1 MSERE
6 GPPAGGARR
15 KAPAGLRSV
24 PWRRS
29 YRRQRWLRLLA
40 LGSALM
46 LVVGAGVI
54 WLLYEHLED
63 NIRTDTG
70 AEAELRRHMAER
82 PPPGANGTQNVLII
96 GTDSR
101 SGGNDRYGADSGT
114 ARSDTVI
121 LLHLAA
127 GRGSA
132 TAVSI
137 PRDLM
142 VHVPSCRKPDGSQT
156 AVQFAQFNWSF
167 AWGGAAC
174 AIRTVEQ
181 LTGIRIDHHVAVD
194 FTGFKRM
201 VDAVNGVEVCVPYQV
216 HDTDAKLDLP
226 AGRQML
232 HGEQALGYVRARHAF
247 GDGSDTE
254 RMDRQQA
261 FLASLVRKMQ
271 SNGVLFNPTKLYPV
285 LDAATSSL
293 TADPGLNS
301 LTKLYDLIRGLQKT
315 PTDEIR
321 FLTVP
326 REPYADDFN
335 RDQLVHPQADQLF
348 AALRADQPVAVQP
361 PAPTTSADQ
370 PPQGQTRNNPGPP
383 VSDRGSPD
391 APDGKAGSS
400 PTPPPPGTMPTYP
413 GTTAAHDVCDQMHQ

>member
-1 MSERE
+1 MSDRE
-6 GPPAGGARR
+6 GPPARWARR
-15 KAPAGLRSV
+15 YLPARPPGD
-24 PWRRS
+24 PRRRPL
-29 YRRQRWLRLLA
+29 RRQRWLRCVALA
-40 LGSALM
+40 SALL

-82 PPPGANGTQNVLII
+82 PPPGANGTDNVLII

-101 SGGNDRYGADSGT
+101 GGDNGAYGADSGT

-142 VHVPSCRKPDGSQT
+142 VNVPSCRKPDGHQT
-156 AVQFAQFNWSF
+156 TAQFAQFNWSF

-174 AIRTVEQ
+174 TIRTVEQ
-181 LTGIRIDHHVAVD
+181 LTGIRVDHHVQLD

-201 VDAVNGVEVCVPYQV
+201 VDAVNGVEVCVPYRV
-216 HDTDAKLDLP
+216 HDRDAKLDLA
-226 AGRQML
+226 AGRQLL
-232 HGEQALGYVRARHAF
+232 HGEQALGYVRSRHGF

-254 RMDRQQA
+254 RMDRQQG

-271 SNGVLFNPTKLYPV
+271 SNGVLYNPAKLYPV
-285 LDAATSSL
+285 LDAATSSI

-301 LTKLYDLIRGLQKT
+301 LTKLYDVIRGLQKT
-315 PTDEIR
+315 PTDQIR

-326 REPYADDFN
+326 REPYVDDYN
-335 RDQLVHPQADQLF
+335 RDQLMHPQADQLF
-348 AALRADQPVAVQP
+348 AALRADQLVAVRP
-361 PAPTTSADQ
+361 PAPTSTADQ
-370 PPQGQTRNNPGPP
+370 PPQDRAGGDQAPPGA
-383 VSDRGSPD
+383 D
-391 APDGKAGSS
+391 DGKA
-400 PTPPPPGTMPTYP
+400 PPPSPSTMPTYL
-413 GTTAAHDVCDQMHQ
+413 GTTAAHDGCDQKHH

>member
-1 MSERE
+1 VSDRE
-6 GPPAGGARR
+6 GLPARGVRRFLPARTTGDPR
-15 KAPAGLRSV
+15 
-24 PWRRS
+24 
-29 YRRQRWLRLLA
+29 RWLRWVA
-40 LGSALM
+40 LGSALL
-46 LVVGAGVI
+46 LVVGAGVS
-54 WLLYEHLED
+54 WLLYAHLED
-63 NIRTDTG
+63 NIHTDTG

-101 SGGNDRYGADSGT
+101 SGNNDTYGADSGT

-121 LLHLAA
+121 LLHLSA

-142 VHVPSCRKPDGSQT
+142 VNVPSCRKPDGHQT
-156 AVQFAQFNWSF
+156 AAQFAQFNWSF

-174 AIRTVEQ
+174 AIRTVEH
-181 LTGIRIDHHVAVD
+181 LTGIRIDHHVQLD

-201 VDAVNGVEVCVPYQV
+201 VDSVDGVEVCVPYPV
-216 HDTDAKLDLP
+216 HDRDAKLDLAP
-226 AGRQML
+226 GRQLL
-232 HGEQALGYVRARHAF
+232 HGEQALGYVRARHGF

-261 FLASLVRKMQ
+261 FLASLVRRMQ

-285 LDAATSSL
+285 LDAATSSI
-293 TADPGLNS
+293 TADPGMNS
-301 LTKLYDLIRGLQKT
+301 LTKLYDVIRGLQRT
-315 PTDEIR
+315 PTDRIR

-326 REPYADDFN
+326 REPYADDYN

-348 AALRADQPVAVQP
+348 AALRADQPVAVRT
-361 PAPTTSADQ
+361 PAPTATAEQ
-370 PPQGQTRNNPGPP
+370 PPQDRASGNPAPPGPN
-383 VSDRGSPD
+383 G
-391 APDGKAGSS
+391 DGKSS
-400 PTPPPPGTMPTYP
+400 AAPSPSASPLPTYL
-413 GTTAAHDVCDQMHQ
+413 GTTAAHDVCDQRHP